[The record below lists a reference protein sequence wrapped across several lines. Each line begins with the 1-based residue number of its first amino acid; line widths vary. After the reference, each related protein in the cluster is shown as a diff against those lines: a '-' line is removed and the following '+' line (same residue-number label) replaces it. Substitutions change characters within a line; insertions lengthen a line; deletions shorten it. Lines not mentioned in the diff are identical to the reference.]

1 MGSGDQRY
9 LTIKQAAVQ
18 LRVHPE
24 TLRKWVRQGRL
35 TATTDRLHIGNPL
48 LIEQQELNRFRDEM
62 QGL

>member
-1 MGSGDQRY
+1 MGVGDQRY

-24 TLRKWVRQGRL
+24 TLRKWVRQGKL
-35 TATTDRLHIGNPL
+35 AGTIDRLHIGNPI
-48 LIEQQELNRFRDEM
+48 LIEQAELNRFRDAM